1 MTLRYD
7 TRSRVSTYTQSWVGG
22 EPDFGVFES
31 IATTTLGS
39 STSTVTFSSIPA
51 TYKHLQIRYMART
64 DRANNEDIVL
74 VRFNSDTGSN
84 YSRHFLYGDGAS
96 VGAGGAASQTYIL
109 TDGCTGASAT
119 SGIFGVGLVDVVDY
133 ADTNKFKTLRGLT
146 AYDRNGGGLI
156 VINSGNWRSTS
167 AITSITITSFN
178 SANFVQYSHFALY
191 GVKG

>member
-1 MTLRYD
+1 
-7 TRSRVSTYTQSWVGG
+7 
-22 EPDFGVFES
+22 VFES